1 MFLADRITELCQ
13 ILAAAFHISILV
25 LAVQR
30 RSANDNVVMH
40 MMFVNVCRNDVGKL
54 VVGHPGRQL
63 LSDFVCFLRR
73 DLFGFESLPDMI
85 ADHFVF
91 LRASCVCLV
100 FLAEKHELIRRS
112 FGRAG
117 VSRNQNSAVRLFRIH
132 DVIQPFSNTLPG
144 SFPFVDVNG
153 HDSCGC
159 HGYSFQC

>member
-1 MFLADRITELCQ
+1 MLD
-13 ILAAAFHISILV
+13 
-25 LAVQR
+25 
-30 RSANDNVVMH
+30 VV
-40 MMFVNVCRNDVGKL
+40 FVDVCRNDVGEL
-54 VVGHPGRQL
+54 TVSHSGRQL
-63 LSDFVCFLRR
+63 LSDLVCFLRR

-100 FLAEKHELIRRS
+100 FLAEKHELIRRR

-144 SFPFVDVNG
+144 GFPL
-153 HDSCGC
+153 C
-159 HGYSFQC
+159 